1 MESRTA
7 WDAKQE
13 GFKTGGRQE
22 RRVQDIGGMRNRK
35 DAGKEGYRN
44 GGEGCQLYTVFSNI
58 KSSIIVHCC
67 NVHVI
72 CINVMFTYLVTMY

>member
-1 MESRTA
+1 MG
-7 WDAKQE
+7 DAGQE
-13 GFKTGGRQE
+13 GCRNE
-22 RRVQDIGGMRNRK
+22 ELRIGGMRNRK

-72 CINVMFTYLVTMY
+72 CINVMFTYLVTTNNEHL